1 MCSWASFQSQTLRQK
16 VFSRNQVPLKLSS
29 LTEFM
34 VNLTIQIFIP
44 FLVLS
49 ELNLALT
56 GIFISQSQMIMMSI
70 TSLMY

>member
-1 MCSWASFQSQTLRQK
+1 MCSWASFQSQTLKQK
-16 VFSRNQVPLKLSS
+16 VFSQNQVPLKLSS

-34 VNLTIQIFIP
+34 INLTIQTFIL

-56 GIFISQSQMIMMSI
+56 WIVINQSQMIMMSV
-70 TSLMY
+70 TSLVY

>member
-1 MCSWASFQSQTLRQK
+1 MCSWASFQSQTLKQK

-34 VNLTIQIFIP
+34 INLTIQTFIP

-56 GIFISQSQMIMMSI
+56 
-70 TSLMY
+70 